1 MTKDQELSALNKL
14 INSTLPDPSIGRV
27 DVSLSK
33 NESFLIYKFYINEPV
48 SKKDFYDSVDVF
60 WIIDSQIRGYFTKLM
75 PFNKI
80 PILDGDYQVE
90 VYNSYGIKI
99 FDWLEELQDMHG
111 RNPNS
116 SGGAQWYRMSKEL

>member
-1 MTKDQELSALNKL
+1 MTKDQEISALNKL
-14 INSTLPDPSIGRV
+14 INSSLISPSFGKIE
-27 DVSLSK
+27 VSLSK
-33 NESFLIYKFYINEPV
+33 NESFLIYRFYIDTPI
-48 SKKDFYDSVDVF
+48 SKKDLYDSVDVF
-60 WIIDSQIRGYFTKLM
+60 WIIDHQIRGYLTKLM
-75 PFNKI
+75 PFDEI